1 LRAGEERPRRSDE
14 RSDLGECQGWLQS
27 LRVVATQARTARRSS
42 QDGGIF
48 SREALAPVL
57 PARPWPNL
65 RGDGRDECRA
75 GARADHKTGQDS
87 QKAGSAVLTR
97 KALGPRYEAIGP
109 TWVSAS
115 GGPVEMCSPTA
126 PLLGPSQSRQGQTK
140 GTEVRTGMDQEP
152 KATTRPD
159 LSRLPR
165 VHCGV
170 VSILLLLGGRKS
182 SSRKNSSRG
191 PGRKNSS
198 RGQKNSSRGTQKTA
212 HEAQRSREQNQE
224 RRSPGAAPRAALSKS
239 SGRGHPPQRGGRAGE
254 SESSGRG
261 PGAPPARPGGDRGTR

>member
-14 RSDLGECQGWLQS
+14 RSDLGECQGWRQS
-27 LRVVATQARTARRSS
+27 LQVVATQARTARRSS
-42 QDGGIF
+42 QEGGIF
-48 SREALAPVL
+48 SREALASAL

-65 RGDGRDECRA
+65 RGDGLDEAGRVTGPNTKPSRA
-75 GARADHKTGQDS
+75 L

-97 KALGPRYEAIGP
+97 KALGPRNEAIGP
-109 TWVSAS
+109 QWVSAS
-115 GGPVEMCSPTA
+115 GVGVGMCSPTA

-140 GTEVRTGMDQEP
+140 GTGVRTGMDQEP

-159 LSRLPR
+159 LSRLPP
-165 VHCGV
+165 VHCGA

-198 RGQKNSSRGTQKTA
+198 RWKNSMGI
-212 HEAQRSREQNQE
+212 QRCSAPCDYLP
-224 RRSPGAAPRAALSKS
+224 RRSYPLFRAREVLEYLALGGDAAPGVTAPLAAT
-239 SGRGHPPQRGGRAGE
+239 P
-254 SESSGRG
+254 
-261 PGAPPARPGGDRGTR
+261 D